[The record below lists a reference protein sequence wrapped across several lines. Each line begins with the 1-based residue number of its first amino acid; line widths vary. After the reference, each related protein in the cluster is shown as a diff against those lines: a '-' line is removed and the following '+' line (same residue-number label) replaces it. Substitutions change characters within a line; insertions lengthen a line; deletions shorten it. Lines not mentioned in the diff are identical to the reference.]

1 MNTVAS
7 VTRLDPSASL
17 QHLCIEVGGSFE
29 FNADG
34 ECELL
39 YDDRLP
45 IMIRR
50 EEDDSITLAACVAH
64 HVSADEK
71 MFLSRLMAYQWMGRK
86 TNGFL
91 LSWNDMAE
99 TVVLSHRVECVCGMD
114 DLKEP
119 LERLL
124 VTFRHIQHDIHALLE
139 DGENG
144 ALDDVRGM
152 EPLVASRIKA

>member
-1 MNTVAS
+1 
-7 VTRLDPSASL
+7 
-17 QHLCIEVGGSFE
+17 
-29 FNADG
+29 
-34 ECELL
+34 
-39 YDDRLP
+39 
-45 IMIRR
+45 MIRR